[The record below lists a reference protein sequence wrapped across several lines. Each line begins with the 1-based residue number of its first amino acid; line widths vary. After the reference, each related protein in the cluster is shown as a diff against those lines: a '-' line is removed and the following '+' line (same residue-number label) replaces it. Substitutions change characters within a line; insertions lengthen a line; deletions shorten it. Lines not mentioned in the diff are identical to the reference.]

1 MTGKM
6 VNQHGKIIKPFGLGV
21 DVMQLNDLLQAAGIG
36 LDELG
41 LCQFGCLPQRVC
53 SCLRLSIS
61 GICSRSLAGAP

>member
-6 VNQHGKIIKPFGLGV
+6 VNQHGKTIKPFGLGV

-41 LCQFGCLPQRVC
+41 LCSIRLFAAACPLLP
-53 SCLRLSIS
+53 
-61 GICSRSLAGAP
+61 APQH